1 MPIPKTVNVIRHLAF
16 EDLGAFEPVLQ
27 MAGYSIRYH
36 DIGIDDIAALDP
48 HDAGLLVV
56 LGGPI
61 GAYEDDKYPFL
72 ISEMKLLEARLAA
85 DKPTMGIC
93 LGAQLMARA
102 LGARVYPGAEKEIGF
117 APLSLTDA
125 GRASCLGVFENEP
138 VLHWHG
144 DIFDLP
150 DGATCLASTRV
161 CPNQAFSYGAN
172 AIAFQFHP
180 EAGGAGFE
188 RWLIGHTAE
197 LAQAGKDIPQLR
209 AENKKLAPE
218 MKRRAESCLQQW
230 LAQLK

>member
-1 MPIPKTVNVIRHLAF
+1 MRQTVNVIRHLAF
-16 EDLGAFEPVLQ
+16 EDLGAFEPILVE
-27 MAGYSIRYH
+27 AGYSIRYH

-48 HDAGLLVV
+48 HDTGLLVV

-72 ISEMKLLEARLAA
+72 VSEIKLLETRLAA

-93 LGAQLMARA
+93 LGAQIIARA

-117 APLSLTDA
+117 APLSLTEA
-125 GRASCLGVFENEP
+125 GRASCLGVFGNEP

-188 RWLIGHTAE
+188 RWLIGHTVE
-197 LAQAGKDIPQLR
+197 LSQANKDVPQLR
-209 AENKKLAPE
+209 AENEKLAPGL
-218 MKRRAESCLQQW
+218 KRQAESCLKHW

>member
-1 MPIPKTVNVIRHLAF
+1 MQTVNVIRHLAF
-16 EDLGAFEPVLQ
+16 EDLGAFEPVLTQ
-27 MAGYSIRYH
+27 AGYSIRYH
-36 DIGIDDIAALDP
+36 DIGVDDISALNP

-72 ISEMKLLEARLAA
+72 SGEIEHLAARLAA

-117 APLSLTDA
+117 APLSLTES
-125 GRASCLGVFENEP
+125 GRASCLGVFESEP

-209 AENKKLAPE
+209 AENERLAPGL
-218 MKRRAESCLQQW
+218 KRRAETCLQQW